1 MRWGLDV
8 LDDERGLELQEHRGG
23 QNICTLVC
31 IHWLGTPRHEGKWN
45 ALCWSWTIQRLS
57 HFTLITITTLG
68 SVSATTTP
76 GSCAGHCVH
85 LTNVF
90 SWPGPRPVVVA
101 VSYSLAQLAKLK
113 RALSVMDTHHI
124 LITDKENVHQ
134 PIRTI
139 ILRQCLLLVVV
150 DSILSLIL
158 KLRHYHS
165 ICCISPPLT
174 MQSWAETRVCA
185 ASSSVG
191 AG

>member
-1 MRWGLDV
+1 MLSGLDV
-8 LDDERGLELQEHRGG
+8 LDKERGLELQEHRGG
-23 QNICTLVC
+23 RNICTLVC
-31 IHWLGTPRHEGKWN
+31 THRSLVGNPSPWRKVN

-57 HFTLITITTLG
+57 HFTLITITTLD
-68 SVSATTTP
+68 SVSTTTTP

-139 ILRQCLLLVVV
+139 ILRQCLLL
-150 DSILSLIL
+150 
-158 KLRHYHS
+158 
-165 ICCISPPLT
+165 LT
-174 MQSWAETRVCA
+174 LFYP
-185 ASSSVG
+185 
-191 AG
+191 